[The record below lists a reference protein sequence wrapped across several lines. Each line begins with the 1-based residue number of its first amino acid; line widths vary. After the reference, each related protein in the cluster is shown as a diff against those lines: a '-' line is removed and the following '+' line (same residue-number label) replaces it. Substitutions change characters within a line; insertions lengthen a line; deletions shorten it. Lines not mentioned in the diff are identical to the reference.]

1 MTKKIVEKNIKLSL
15 EFDQYLNKN
24 PDIYAK
30 IPNGAS
36 IFLTVKGDNKFNE
49 ANKENISSAQ
59 GKVIEARK
67 ADGRWTVSRFV
78 PA

>member
-1 MTKKIVEKNIKLSL
+1 MTKKIIEKNIKLSL

-24 PDIYAK
+24 PDMYAK

-36 IFLTVKGDNKFNE
+36 VFLTVKGDVKFNE
-49 ANKENISSAQ
+49 ANRENISSAQ
-59 GKVIEARK
+59 GKVVEARK
-67 ADGRWTVSRFV
+67 ADGRWTVSRFI